1 MTVLRSTLADFY
13 EELDRKLASAG
24 RPPSRRPKSA
34 KGQDADG
41 VATAFLLQVSHPPLS
56 TVNTDV
62 EFNLHKSDEKVLYL
76 VFHLLLVAVVS
87 SACTSTQY
95 GILNDIIAAVFE
107 NTYFTFFSDFKKR
120 ALTFFQLTLETLK
133 VVSKSLV
140 LNPSFICWLLY
151 NIYVFIR

>member
-62 EFNLHKSDEKVLYL
+62 EFNFHKSDEKVFHL

-87 SACTSTQY
+87 SACTPTQY
-95 GILNDIIAAVFE
+95 GILNGIIAAVSE
-107 NTYFTFFSDFKKR
+107 NTYFRFFSDFKN
-120 ALTFFQLTLETLK
+120 AL
-133 VVSKSLV
+133 
-140 LNPSFICWLLY
+140 
-151 NIYVFIR
+151 

>member
-1 MTVLRSTLADFY
+1 MSIQHCNIAIIIAIVLLQLAANHVTVLRSTLADFY

-34 KGQDADG
+34 KGHDADG

-87 SACTSTQY
+87 FVC
-95 GILNDIIAAVFE
+95 
-107 NTYFTFFSDFKKR
+107 
-120 ALTFFQLTLETLK
+120 
-133 VVSKSLV
+133 
-140 LNPSFICWLLY
+140 LY
-151 NIYVFIR
+151 VHTVWHIK